1 MDVKLPDP
9 ILAFPLG
16 MPEMII
22 LFVLILLLFGAKRL
36 PTLARSIGKSLGEF
50 RKAKDEFQEELTRGE
65 DEGAKEY
72 EQKKARPRPRQI
84 PADAAKSATDAVVAD
99 KEKEA
104 DKSES
109 A

>member
-1 MDVKLPDP
+1 MVVKLPDP

-84 PADAAKSATDAVVAD
+84 PADAAKSATDAVVTD
-99 KEKEA
+99 TEKEA